1 MMMKF
6 KINDNERPSHIT
18 YCMLC
23 DHWMG
28 KCAPEEF
35 PSYIKDLRHCE
46 YFKQKKINGAG
57 EQ

>member
-1 MMMKF
+1 MNF

-35 PSYIKDLRHCE
+35 PGYIKDLRHCE
-46 YFKQKKINGAG
+46 YFQQKKINGAG